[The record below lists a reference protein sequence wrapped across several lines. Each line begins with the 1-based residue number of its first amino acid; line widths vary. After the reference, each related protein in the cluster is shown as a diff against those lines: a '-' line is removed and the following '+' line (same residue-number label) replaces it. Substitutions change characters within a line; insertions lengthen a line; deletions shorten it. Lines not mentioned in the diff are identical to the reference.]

1 MQHIIIN
8 DLIHSA
14 LIWAT
19 YVNWREVTDNFFN
32 VLDKSLTI
40 IELVLLA
47 KVHPGDQKQK
57 RVRKRKGMRRR

>member
-8 DLIHSA
+8 DLIHST
-14 LIWAT
+14 LIWVT
-19 YVNWREVTDNFFN
+19 HVNWREVTVNFFN
-32 VLDKSLTI
+32 LLDKSLTI

-57 RVRKRKGMRRR
+57 RKGMRRR

>member
-19 YVNWREVTDNFFN
+19 HVDWREVTDNLFDG
-32 VLDKSLTI
+32 LDKSLTI
-40 IELVLLA
+40 FKLVLLA
-47 KVHPGDQKQK
+47 KAHPGAQKQK
-57 RVRKRKGMRRR
+57 RVRKRKGMHKR